1 MANIKETDSSPGE
14 DWGQIHSNRF
24 KISTEQKR
32 RLIIVDDFYEDPHA
46 VRDYALKQY
55 YFDDEG
61 YLGMRTRKQ
70 HFFAGVKER
79 FEELLNMEIVSP
91 EDWEDYGMNGR
102 FQSCI
107 AGTSRVFHCDQQRF
121 AGIVYL
127 TPDAPVGAGTSMMQ
141 HKETK
146 LRHSQEEVNGKNINA
161 AFNQDTFVDPYPYEM
176 VDTAGNVFNRLV
188 IFDARLI
195 HSAGDYFGHNI
206 ETGRLFQMF
215 FFDARTRSPF
225 DAPDVSGK
233 E

>member
-1 MANIKETDSSPGE
+1 
-14 DWGQIHSNRF
+14 
-24 KISTEQKR
+24 
-32 RLIIVDDFYEDPHA
+32 
-46 VRDYALKQY
+46 
-55 YFDDEG
+55 
-61 YLGMRTRKQ
+61 
-70 HFFAGVKER
+70 
-79 FEELLNMEIVSP
+79 
-91 EDWEDYGMNGR
+91 
-102 FQSCI
+102 
-107 AGTSRVFHCDQQRF
+107 
-121 AGIVYL
+121 
-127 TPDAPVGAGTSMMQ
+127 MMQ

>member
-1 MANIKETDSSPGE
+1 
-14 DWGQIHSNRF
+14 
-24 KISTEQKR
+24 
-32 RLIIVDDFYEDPHA
+32 
-46 VRDYALKQY
+46 
-55 YFDDEG
+55 
-61 YLGMRTRKQ
+61 
-70 HFFAGVKER
+70 
-79 FEELLNMEIVSP
+79 MEIVSP

-188 IFDARLI
+188 IFDTHDFSYHGLPDPVNFPDKNPRKSIILYYYTKEKRPNNQVMSSKP
-195 HSAGDYFGHNI
+195 HSALWVKKDKK
-206 ETGRLFQMF
+206 
-215 FFDARTRSPF
+215 DKK
-225 DAPDVSGK
+225 GK
-233 E
+233 VERDFS